1 MDDSLLPRIDMART
15 TMRPAE
21 AQVAAV
27 ILAKPDWTLAASTS
41 QLAEAAGVSP
51 RLSCA
56 FAEPLMSGYR
66 ELRTELARDLSR
78 RTLELERSSVLRALL
93 LSTTL

>member
-51 RLSCA
+51 
-56 FAEPLMSGYR
+56 PP
-66 ELRTELARDLSR
+66 RDC
-78 RTLELERSSVLRALL
+78 RALL
-93 LSTTL
+93 PSPWDEWLSGASHRACARLISTYPRARKVLSG

>member
-27 ILAKPDWTLAASTS
+27 ILAPTGHSLLQRANSLRLPAYP
-41 QLAEAAGVSP
+41 P

-56 FAEPLMSGYR
+56 FAEPLG
-66 ELRTELARDLSR
+66 
-78 RTLELERSSVLRALL
+78 
-93 LSTTL
+93 

>member
-1 MDDSLLPRIDMART
+1 MFHMDDSLLPRIDMART

-51 RLSCA
+51 ATVVRFCRALG
-56 FAEPLMSGYR
+56 MSGYR
-66 ELRTELARDLSR
+66 ELRVKGQNVCLARRVAGVRFGLFECRLS
-78 RTLELERSSVLRALL
+78 
-93 LSTTL
+93 

>member
-27 ILAKPDWTLAASTS
+27 ILAKSDWTLA
-41 QLAEAAGVSP
+41 VSYTH
-51 RLSCA
+51 L
-56 FAEPLMSGYR
+56 
-66 ELRTELARDLSR
+66 
-78 RTLELERSSVLRALL
+78 
-93 LSTTL
+93 

>member
-27 ILAKPDWTLAASTS
+27 ILAKPCLLYTSDAAD
-41 QLAEAAGVSP
+41 E
-51 RLSCA
+51 
-56 FAEPLMSGYR
+56 
-66 ELRTELARDLSR
+66 
-78 RTLELERSSVLRALL
+78 
-93 LSTTL
+93 

>member
-27 ILAKPDWTLAASTS
+27 ILAKPDWTLAASTR

-51 RLSCA
+51 R
-56 FAEPLMSGYR
+56 
-66 ELRTELARDLSR
+66 D
-78 RTLELERSSVLRALL
+78 
-93 LSTTL
+93 

>member
-27 ILAKPDWTLAASTS
+27 ILANT
-41 QLAEAAGVSP
+41 
-51 RLSCA
+51 RC
-56 FAEPLMSGYR
+56 FNEP
-66 ELRTELARDLSR
+66 TC
-78 RTLELERSSVLRALL
+78 
-93 LSTTL
+93 

>member
-41 QLAEAAGVSP
+41 QLAELPAYPP

>member
-51 RLSCA
+51 RDC
-56 FAEPLMSGYR
+56 
-66 ELRTELARDLSR
+66 
-78 RTLELERSSVLRALL
+78 RALL
-93 LSTTL
+93 PSPWDEWLSGASHRACARLISTYPRARKVLSG